1 MSEIPNTSDGRKI
14 VARAPKTDSYPV
26 ISVPDQVLQRYR
38 AKVLDPLTAV
48 QLPDQPPPASTVYI
62 SDQLIVSGL
71 ATHDSYN
78 ALAEAARR
86 HGLHL
91 STRQQ
96 QLPGHRAYR
105 SEEVA
110 RNANI
115 SADYLP
121 QRVKLIVGA
130 PAAPAPD
137 AWSVLQTFR

>member
-14 VARAPKTDSYPV
+14 VARAPRTTSYPV
-26 ISVPDQVLQRYR
+26 IRVPDRILQRYR
-38 AKVLDPLTAV
+38 ARVLDPMTAV
-48 QLPDQPPPASTVYI
+48 QLPDQAPPAPTVYI

-96 QLPGHRAYR
+96 QRPGHRSFR

-115 SADYLP
+115 SPDYLP
-121 QRVKLIVGA
+121 QRVKLTVGA
-130 PAAPAPD
+130 L
-137 AWSVLQTFR
+137 V